1 MDDAALVGV
10 VDGLADGDEQPQA
23 LADLRRT
30 GLVAAEV
37 LPRPRGERLADD
49 QLHREKVLAVV
60 RAPGL
65 VEGRDVRVRE
75 AGERLDLPA
84 EHAEVLIVDEAAHDL
99 EGDFAGRV
107 LLLGLV
113 DDPHPALAELAE
125 DAKAADLSRKSYN
138 RQVQRILFECQV
150 VVRWQA
156 AVVRVHPSL
165 LFDDVG
171 SGGRREREN
180 DAERGAI
187 LQR

>member
-23 LADLRRT
+23 LADLRRA

-60 RAPGL
+60 RAAGL

-75 AGERLDLPA
+75 AGQRLDLPA
-84 EHAEVLIVDEAAHDL
+84 EHSQVLIVDEVPAAHDL
-99 EGDFAGRV
+99 EGHLTERV

-113 DDPHPALAELAE
+113 DDPHPALAELSE
-125 DAKAADLSRKSYN
+125 DAKAADLVRKPCMSRSRGRVRRVTLE
-138 RQVQRILFECQV
+138 RQVCGRAGARLRRLSSLVWTECMT
-150 VVRWQA
+150 
-156 AVVRVHPSL
+156 
-165 LFDDVG
+165 
-171 SGGRREREN
+171 
-180 DAERGAI
+180 RGTTVTSD
-187 LQR
+187 LW